1 MNDFTKEEL
10 EKIIKSIDGLVFSKF
25 YADDTQLVYNKIQ
38 SMIDNYNCK
47 HESDGLIYTS
57 FLPQNKCKNCGE
69 FYR

>member
-10 EKIIKSIDGLVFSKF
+10 ERILEGVAWWLDGDSALYSEK
-25 YADDTQLVYNKIQ
+25 LIHKIQ
-38 SMIDNYNCK
+38 SMIDNYKCL

-57 FLPQNKCKNCGE
+57 NPPQNKCEICGE